1 LQHTEL
7 AHIIF
12 LADLLMA
19 RFNTGLE
26 LEGMSSGS
34 IETRL
39 KRVGLKPENL
49 AEIVDLIP
57 QSLFDYEAESAP
69 ASGG

>member
-1 LQHTEL
+1 
-7 AHIIF
+7 
-12 LADLLMA
+12 MA

-34 IETRL
+34 IKTRL
-39 KRVGLKPENL
+39 KQVGLKPENL

-57 QSLFDYEAESAP
+57 QSLFDCEAESAP

>member
-57 QSLFDYEAESAP
+57 QSLFDHEAQSAP
-69 ASGG
+69 VAGG

>member
-1 LQHTEL
+1 
-7 AHIIF
+7 
-12 LADLLMA
+12 
-19 RFNTGLE
+19 
-26 LEGMSSGS
+26 MSSGS

-57 QSLFDYEAESAP
+57 QSLFDCEAESAP